1 MDQAWAFGWKPG
13 SGISWGFD
21 QLGKLIPKPE
31 VDVDAEVDASVLDVG
46 GVNLGTGGVI
56 AIVVICVIVFG
67 SIAASI
73 VGLVYLL
80 ASRGKSEE

>member
-1 MDQAWAFGWKPG
+1 M
-13 SGISWGFD
+13 
-21 QLGKLIPKPE
+21 GKLIPKPE